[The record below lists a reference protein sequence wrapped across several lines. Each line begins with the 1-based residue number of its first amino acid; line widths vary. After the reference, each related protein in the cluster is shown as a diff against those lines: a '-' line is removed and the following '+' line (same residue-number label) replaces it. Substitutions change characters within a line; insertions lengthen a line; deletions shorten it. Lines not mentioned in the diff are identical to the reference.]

1 MWKVAK
7 PRGDIEIGRRMAEEV
22 RRLRNENKTADRIK
36 VSNRLICDWESG
48 CVPGGLMLAKLHSCG
63 GDVLYVLTGKRQGK
77 DG

>member
-1 MWKVAK
+1 
-7 PRGDIEIGRRMAEEV
+7 MAEEV
-22 RRLRNENKTADRIK
+22 RRLRNEKKTAAGIK
-36 VSNRLICDWESG
+36 FSNKLIREWESG